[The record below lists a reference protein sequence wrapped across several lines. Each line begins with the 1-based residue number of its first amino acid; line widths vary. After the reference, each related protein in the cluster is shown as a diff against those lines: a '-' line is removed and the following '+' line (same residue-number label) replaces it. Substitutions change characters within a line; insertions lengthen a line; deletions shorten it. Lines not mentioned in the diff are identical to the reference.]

1 VRYRRQ
7 AWHHDPRHTCAT
19 VLLSKGVNRKSVREL
34 PGHADTEQ
42 TLGTC
47 SRYLPGMGDQSATA
61 MESTLG

>member
-1 VRYRRQ
+1 M
-7 AWHHDPRHTCAT
+7 
-19 VLLSKGVNRKSVREL
+19 LLSKGVNRKSVREL